1 MLQNSVAER
10 TYTSAID
17 RLATLPDVFTG
28 GDLAVRFGWKSAH
41 ASSYLAH
48 WRKAGLIQ
56 SLGGRS
62 DVHMNR
68 VTNRQVNPQAALRR
82 AFPSAVKVGMDI
94 LREAGWTTQIPSLME
109 VAIAQSSSLHQLEGF
124 ELTTRTDSWFAAV
137 APGVQKV
144 PAGIDQL
151 KPAWALADMLARA
164 NDRRVRKAWLPD
176 PEDLD
181 LNSVRADR
189 QMARAL
195 TAFGLPSGCIDD
207 AGYEQLYDRF
217 TKAARKHTA
226 TSKTQSPGSRAPRA

>member
-1 MLQNSVAER
+1 MAER

-17 RLATLPDVFTG
+17 RLAALPDVFTG
-28 GDLAVRFGWKSAH
+28 GDLTVRFGWKSAH

-56 SLGGRS
+56 SLGGRA

-68 VTNRQVNPQAALRR
+68 VTNRHVNPQAALRR
-82 AFPSAVKVGMDI
+82 AFPSAIKVGMDI
-94 LREAGWTTQIPSLME
+94 LREAGWTTQIPNLIE
-109 VAIAQSSSLHQLEGF
+109 VAVMRSSCLHQLQGF
-124 ELTTRTDSWFAAV
+124 ELTTRTDAWFAVV
-137 APGVQKV
+137 APGVQRV
-144 PAGIDQL
+144 PTGIDQL

-181 LNSVRADR
+181 LNSVRTDR
-189 QMARAL
+189 QTTIAL
-195 TAFGLPSGCIDD
+195 AAFGLPQGSVDD

-217 TKAARKHTA
+217 TKAERKHPF
-226 TSKTQSPGSRAPRA
+226 TSKTRSPGSRAPRA